1 MLTISPL
8 SGSKVPGNG
17 LGKGLSLFLY
27 LLEATECCSVKLA
40 QS

>member
-8 SGSKVPGNG
+8 SGSKVLGNG